1 MVIFIRMLLKIKFFL
16 FFLEIQKLKKLYC
29 TQMIYE
35 NKKMIKTNVFYIKKT
50 FFYKF
55 LNFFL
60 IKKKNN
66 ALRWYR
72 KNKNIL
78 LFSF

>member
-60 IKKKNN
+60 IKNKNN
-66 ALRWYR
+66 ALRWYH